1 MKTRLIT
8 TALAIAALSAGAALA
23 QDKHDDH
30 PQGGAPHGG
39 PGGAMHGPAGGA
51 PHGMGGPGGASHTMG
66 GMGAHPM
73 VGAPRTSGPVGG
85 TARSFG
91 GQTHTHMTG
100 SFAGRSTARSGG
112 SHFSYQGQTHTRIHG
127 ARFHY
132 PRGYSYRRWGIGQSL
147 PRLFLGAA
155 YIFGDYSD
163 YGLGA
168 PPAGDEWVRYGPDL
182 LLVDIDSGQI
192 VDVVYGVFY

>member
-8 TALAIAALSAGAALA
+8 TALAIAALSAGAAAA

-30 PQGGAPHGG
+30 QQGGAPHGG
-39 PGGAMHGPAGGA
+39 PAGATHGPVGGAA
-51 PHGMGGPGGASHTMG
+51 HGMGGPGGAPHTMG
-66 GMGAHPM
+66 GMGGMGPHPM
-73 VGAPRTSGPVGG
+73 VAAPQSHGA
-85 TARSFG
+85 ARSFS
-91 GQTHTHMTG
+91 GQTQTHMAGPRTG
-100 SFAGRSTARSGG
+100 RPAARSGG

-132 PRGYSYRRWGIGQSL
+132 PSGYSYRRWSIGQAL

-182 LLVDIDSGQI
+182 LLVDIDSDQV